1 MRTTKLKFG
10 MIPIVIGIMR
20 MKRAKLFMTGRSQAV
35 RLPKEFRFAGESVL
49 VRREGR
55 AVILEPD
62 GWPEGWV
69 ESFAGISSDFE
80 RPEQGSVD
88 DHPRGHKSS
97 TSGLEG
103 RDGRLH
109 VHQTPADSCGVEM
122 VPRNVVQRLRIPFAQ
137 VEVREAITVGCLPRH
152 AQHRAR

>member
-80 RPEQGSVD
+80 RPEQGSVEE
-88 DHPRGHKSS
+88 R
-97 TSGLEG
+97 
-103 RDGRLH
+103 RDL
-109 VHQTPADSCGVEM
+109 T
-122 VPRNVVQRLRIPFAQ
+122 
-137 VEVREAITVGCLPRH
+137 
-152 AQHRAR
+152 